1 MPVSPSLKRFA
12 KQGLVYLSDI
22 DTLEDLNELSVNQA
36 KNILAMNRVNFKG
49 VVEKEELLKIIE
61 RLWNQEQKAKL
72 GKQLNLGYLEMT
84 SVATSF
90 QIHVFRGFEK

>member
-1 MPVSPSLKRFA
+1 MPVSPSPKRFA

-22 DTLEDLNELSVNQA
+22 ATLEDLNELSVTQA

-61 RLWNQEQKAKL
+61 RLWKQEQNAKL
-72 GKQLNLGYLEMT
+72 GKSRNLNPPG
-84 SVATSF
+84 VALMATVNLDIVIQRF
-90 QIHVFRGFEK
+90 

>member
-1 MPVSPSLKRFA
+1 MESPLPVSPSLKRFA

-22 DTLEDLNELSVNQA
+22 DTLEDLNELSVTQA

-49 VVEKEELLKIIE
+49 VMEKEELLKIIE

-72 GKQLNLGYLEMT
+72 GKQINL
-84 SVATSF
+84 A
-90 QIHVFRGFEK
+90 